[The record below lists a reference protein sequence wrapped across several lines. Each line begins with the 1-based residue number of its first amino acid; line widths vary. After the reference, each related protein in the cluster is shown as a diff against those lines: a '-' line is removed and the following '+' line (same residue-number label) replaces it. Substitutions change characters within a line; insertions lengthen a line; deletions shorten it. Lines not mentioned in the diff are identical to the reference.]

1 MFRFLLTLMIAGGAA
16 LFHTASEA
24 QTADARLYEAL
35 GARPGLTTLM
45 HAFVE
50 QLAVDERTRIYF
62 SNADKVRLKEQLFDQ
77 LCMLSGGPCEYRGA
91 KMRGVH
97 RGLEIGRSDF
107 NALVEVLQD
116 CMDAQGIAFRTQ
128 NQLLTLLAPMHREI
142 VTRD

>member
-1 MFRFLLTLMIAGGAA
+1 MSRFLITVFLATGAA
-16 LFHTASEA
+16 LFHTNPQA
-24 QTADARLYEAL
+24 QTTDASLFNAL
-35 GARPGLTTLM
+35 GAQPGLTALM
-45 HAFVE
+45 HTFVE

-77 LCMLSGGPCEYRGA
+77 LCMLSGGPCVYRGA

-116 CMDAQGIAFRTQ
+116 CMDAQGIGFRTQ
-128 NQLLTLLAPMHREI
+128 NQLLALLAPMHREI
-142 VTRD
+142 VTRE